1 MKKMF
6 QKAINIAVA
15 KGIIKPVTPK
25 LKPKTEKKTTTN
37 KTETST
43 VSKNNN
49 TKVGILKSIL
59 NQSNLLK
66 KKSKTK
72 KKTLL
77 GG

>member
-15 KGIIKPVTPK
+15 RGIIKPVTPK

-37 KTETST
+37 KTKTYT
-43 VSKNNN
+43 
-49 TKVGILKSIL
+49 TKKKTSIL
-59 NQSNLLK
+59 NQINLLNK
-66 KKSKTK
+66 TSTTK

-77 GG
+77 GE